1 MNSAFLVHTLTTNT
15 AYAYAYAYACTACGR
30 WVFLRVRRR
39 VRGGE
44 AVRVPEVPRS
54 VGVADHGPERAV
66 EALLLRPAVYSARAA
81 HVLVSVHARERS
93 KRDRFMRAVLFG
105 TYVRFLS
112 VAFSRPLV
120 PAPVSSEP
128 NICVA
133 VESCPRVLGRA
144 FVPCPI
150 CSIFVVVF
158 VWSTTNP
165 LRVSKVHEVHTSEV
179 PASFRDSGEEGKLSP
194 SFFFVCQVGLLL
206 AVTPVPPPPRYL
218 SLSLSLS
225 PKKTNSNQPPTSIT
239 SAWTGSASS
248 CAWSTCSSST
258 GWRRTSAA
266 TTTREKMLT
275 FTAKSTTPG
284 TGILRRTE
292 A

>member
-15 AYAYAYAYACTACGR
+15 AYAYACTACGR

-81 HVLVSVHARERS
+81 HVLVSVRAKERS

-105 TYVRFLS
+105 TYVRFIS

-120 PAPVSSEP
+120 PALVSSEP

-133 VESCPRVLGRA
+133 VESCPRVLGRG
-144 FVPCPI
+144 FRSLPDLLDFC
-150 CSIFVVVF
+150 CCFRVVDQ
-158 VWSTTNP
+158 ST
-165 LRVSKVHEVHTSEV
+165 
-179 PASFRDSGEEGKLSP
+179 
-194 SFFFVCQVGLLL
+194 
-206 AVTPVPPPPRYL
+206 PREQGARSTY
-218 SLSLSLS
+218 
-225 PKKTNSNQPPTSIT
+225 IR
-239 SAWTGSASS
+239 
-248 CAWSTCSSST
+248 STCKFS
-258 GWRRTSAA
+258 
-266 TTTREKMLT
+266 
-275 FTAKSTTPG
+275 
-284 TGILRRTE
+284 
-292 A
+292 